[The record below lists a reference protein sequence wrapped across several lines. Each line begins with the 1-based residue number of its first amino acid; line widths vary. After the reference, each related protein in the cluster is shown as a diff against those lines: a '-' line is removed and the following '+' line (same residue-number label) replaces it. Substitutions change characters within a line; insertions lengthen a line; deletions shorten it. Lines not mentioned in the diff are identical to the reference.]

1 MTLPCGALLRRPAEA
16 AIRLAS
22 SCNSRDHLPP
32 PDLAAGDPAEDESAS
47 RHAAGA
53 PAESP
58 TDQCDGVGISRLPRD
73 VNVRVRLA
81 AFDAIAHLRVEDDA
95 GAVVDRVA
103 LLLAA
108 GAESYGGDAD
118 LVRGYRRHVRGPCRP
133 KCLDPRRSRQLRRI
147 VHLRDIA
154 ALGGDE
160 LAELREAAAVGERA
174 LDAGERPLPGARFPA
189 GDG

>member
-58 TDQCDGVGISRLPRD
+58 TDQCDGVDISRLPRD

-95 GAVVDRVA
+95 GAVIDGVA
-103 LLLAA
+103 LFLAT
-108 GAESYGGDAD
+108 GAEADRRDAD
-118 LVRGYRRHVRGPCRP
+118 LVRRDRRHIRGSRRAQR
-133 KCLDPRRSRQLRRI
+133 LDPRRARQLRRL
-147 VHLRDIA
+147 VHLGDIP
-154 ALGGDE
+154 ALRRDE
-160 LAELREAAAVGERA
+160 LAKLGEAA
-174 LDAGERPLPGARFPA
+174 P
-189 GDG
+189 

>member
-95 GAVVDRVA
+95 GAVIDGVA
-103 LLLAA
+103 LFLAT
-108 GAESYGGDAD
+108 GAEAMSFMNA
-118 LVRGYRRHVRGPCRP
+118 
-133 KCLDPRRSRQLRRI
+133 
-147 VHLRDIA
+147 
-154 ALGGDE
+154 
-160 LAELREAAAVGERA
+160 
-174 LDAGERPLPGARFPA
+174 PLPTFTSSTTAFAPA
-189 GDG
+189 AIFFDITLEAMSGIAGTVPVVSRRA